1 MIKELMSSRRFAPLF
16 WAQFCSALN
25 DNVLKNAL
33 VIMLLYGATTGQ
45 GPMLVTVAGA
55 VFIFPFFVLSALG
68 GELADRYVKSVV
80 ARRLKFFEI
89 FAAGFA
95 AAGFFMHSI
104 PLLFV
109 ALALFGVVAALF
121 GPVKYAMLPDQLS
134 VSELATG
141 NALVEGATFMAILI
155 GTIAGGL
162 FVAGASHMG
171 WICTA
176 VVGLSLLSWG
186 FASRIPVTQPSAP
199 DLRITANPWTSTA
212 RLLKSL
218 YAEPRLWDGM
228 VIVSW
233 FWMVGAIVLS
243 LLPALI
249 KEGVGGTE
257 GVVTLCLAIFAIGIA
272 AGSLFAAQLSHVR
285 PNLALVPIG
294 SIVMGVVGLDLAWA
308 IGHTSLGT
316 DVNAAA
322 FATSFGGLRMLLDF
336 FLFAFGGGLFVVP
349 SFAAV
354 QAWTEPSERARIIAA
369 GNILQAGFMVAG
381 AMFVAALQSA
391 GLAIAWIFF
400 GLAVASFG
408 TVWFVL
414 TKWGKEGVR
423 DFGALL
429 FRALFRLEVRGM
441 ENLPPAGTR
450 MLIAPNHVS
459 LVDGPLLHAMLPID
473 ASFAVDT
480 GIAKAW
486 WAKPFLKMIKHYTM
500 DPTKPLAARDLIKLV
515 AAGEPVVIFPEG
527 RLTVSGSLM
536 KVYDGTAMIADKAD
550 AVVVPVRIE
559 GAQRSHLSYLRNG
572 EIKRV
577 WFPKVTISILPPVKL
592 PIDET
597 LKGKA
602 RRNAAGAALQDVMID
617 AMVKNAMLDQTLFEG
632 LGHACRDRDTG
643 QPIIEDALGTKLTYR
658 KLVLGA
664 QVLSRKLEQ
673 GTSVGENVGVLLPNS
688 AGVAVVFM
696 ALQTIGRVPAMLNFS
711 AGPVNV
717 LAAMKAAQVRTVL
730 TSKAFIEKGK
740 LDKLMA
746 AIAEQAR
753 VVYLEDVRA
762 SISLADK
769 IQGFR
774 AGLAPRVAR
783 QANDPAVVLFTSG
796 SEGTPKGV
804 VLSHRNI
811 LANAAQ
817 ALARVDANARDKVF
831 NVLPVF
837 HSFGLTGGM
846 MMPLLG
852 GIPIFMYPSPLHY
865 RIVPE
870 LIYQTGA
877 TILFGTDTFLTGY
890 ARSAHAYDFRTLRL
904 VIAGAEAVKERTR
917 QVYMERY
924 GVRILEGYG
933 VTETAPVLAM
943 NTPMANRQGT
953 VGRISP
959 LMQYRLDPVPG
970 IEEGGRLSVKGPN
983 VMLGYLRAE
992 NPGVLEPLPEGWHDT
1007 GDIVVV
1013 DAQGFIT
1020 IKGRAKRFAKI
1031 AGEMVSLSA
1040 VETMASALWPQA
1052 MSVAVSIPDARKGE
1066 RIVLLTTQ
1074 KDADRAA
1081 MQRQAK
1087 SVGASELAVPADIRV
1102 VDKVP
1107 LLGTGKTDY
1116 VGATALAKE
1125 LAEQLAEQLA
1135 AAPPAPQ
1142 AEASDSATQN
1152 EPARIEPEHLQQH
1165 VA

>member
-16 WAQFCSALN
+16 WSQFCSALN

-33 VIMLLYGATTGQ
+33 VIMLLYGVATEQ
-45 GPMLVTVAGA
+45 GPALVQLAGA
-55 VFIFPFFVLSALG
+55 VFIVPFFVLSGLG

-89 FAAGFA
+89 FAAAFA
-95 AAGFFMHSI
+95 AAGFFTHSI
-104 PLLFV
+104 PLLFI
-109 ALALFGVVAALF
+109 ALGLFGVVAALF
-121 GPVKYAMLPDQLS
+121 GPVKYAVLPDQLS
-134 VSELATG
+134 VGELATG

-171 WICTA
+171 WICAA
-176 VVGLSLLSWG
+176 VVGLSVLSWA
-186 FASRIPVTQPSAP
+186 FASRIPITQPSAP
-199 DLRITANPWTSTA
+199 DLPITRNPWTSTV

-218 YAEPRLWDGM
+218 HAEPRLWDGM

-285 PNLALVPIG
+285 PNLSLVPIG
-294 SIVMGVVGLDLAWA
+294 AIVMGIIGLDLAWT
-308 IGHTSLGT
+308 I
-316 DVNAAA
+316 AATLPGKDITASA
-322 FATSFGGLRMLLDF
+322 FATSLGGVHMLVDF

-349 SFAAV
+349 AFAAV
-354 QAWTEPSERARIIAA
+354 QAWTAPSERARIIAA
-369 GNILQAGFMVAG
+369 GNILQAGFMVVG
-381 AMFVAALQSA
+381 AVFVGVLQSI
-391 GLAIAWIFF
+391 GLPIAWIFL
-400 GLAVASFG
+400 GLAIASFG

-414 TKWGKEGVR
+414 RKWGKEGVR
-423 DFGALL
+423 DFGGLL
-429 FRALFRLEVRGM
+429 FRALFRVEVRGM
-441 ENLPPAGTR
+441 DNLPPAGTR

-459 LVDGPLLHAMLPID
+459 LVDGPLLHATLPID
-473 ASFAVDT
+473 ASYAVDT

-500 DPTKPLAARDLIKLV
+500 DPSKPLAARDLIKLV

-527 RLTVSGSLM
+527 RITLSGSLM

-559 GAQRSHLSYLRNG
+559 GAQRSHLSYLKDG
-572 EIKRV
+572 QIKRS

-592 PIDET
+592 PIDQW
-597 LKGKA
+597 LRGKA

-632 LGHACRDRDTG
+632 LGHAYRDRDTG
-643 QPIIEDALGTKLTYR
+643 KPIIEDALGTKLTYR
-658 KLVLGA
+658 KLILGA
-664 QVLSRKLEQ
+664 QVLSGKLEQ
-673 GTSVGENVGVLLPNS
+673 GTSVAENVGVLLPNS

-717 LAAMKAAQVRTVL
+717 LAAMKAAQVKTVL
-730 TSKAFIEKGK
+730 TSRAFIEKGK
-740 LDKLMA
+740 LDKLIA
-746 AIAEQAR
+746 AIGAQAR

-762 SISLADK
+762 QISLGDK
-769 IQGFR
+769 IRGFR
-774 AGLAPRVAR
+774 AGVAPRVMR

-817 ALARVDANARDKVF
+817 ALARVDANATDKVF

-846 MMPLLG
+846 MMPILG

-877 TILFGTDTFLTGY
+877 TILFGTDTFLAGY

-917 QVYMERY
+917 QIYMERY

-953 VGRISP
+953 VGRLSP
-959 LMQYRLDPVPG
+959 LMEYRLDPVPG
-970 IEEGGRLSVKGPN
+970 IAEGGRLSVRGPN

-992 NPGVLEPLPEGWHDT
+992 NPGVLEPLVDGWHDT
-1007 GDIVVV
+1007 GDIVTV
-1013 DAQGFIT
+1013 DAQGFIA

-1040 VETMASALWPQA
+1040 VEAMATTLWPQA
-1052 MSVAVSIPDARKGE
+1052 TSVAVSLPDARKGE

-1087 SVGASELAVPADIRV
+1087 SSGASELAVPADIRI

-1116 VGATALAKE
+1116 VGAATLAKE
-1125 LAEQLAEQLA
+1125 IA
-1135 AAPPAPQ
+1135 AAAGPQ
-1142 AEASDSATQN
+1142 VGPGN
-1152 EPARIEPEHLQQH
+1152 EPDADTDSLQQH

>member
-1 MIKELMSSRRFAPLF
+1 MIKELMLSRRFAPLF

-33 VIMLLYGATTGQ
+33 VIMILYGAASGQ
-45 GPMLVTVAGA
+45 GGSLVTVAGA
-55 VFIFPFFVLSALG
+55 VFILPFFVLSALG
-68 GELADRYVKSVV
+68 GELADKYVKSVL
-80 ARRLKFFEI
+80 ARRLKFGEI
-89 FAAGFA
+89 FAACFA
-95 AAGFFMHSI
+95 AAGFFLHSV

-109 ALALFGVVAALF
+109 ALALFGTIASLF
-121 GPVKYAMLPDQLS
+121 GPVKYGILPDQLS
-134 VSELATG
+134 TAELATG
-141 NALVEGATFMAILI
+141 NALVEGATFLAILI

-162 FVAGASHMG
+162 FVSESSHMG
-171 WICTA
+171 WISLA
-176 VVGLSLLSWG
+176 VVGLSVLCWA
-186 FASRIPVTQPSAP
+186 FAARIPATIPSAP
-199 DLRITANPWTSTA
+199 DLAITRNPWTSTV

-233 FWMVGAIVLS
+233 FWLVGAVVLS
-243 LLPALI
+243 LLPAVI
-249 KEGVGGTE
+249 KDGAGGTE
-257 GVVTLCLAIFAIGIA
+257 GVVTLCLAVFAIGIA

-294 SIVMGVVGLDLAWA
+294 GIVMGLVGLDLAWV
-308 IGHTSLGT
+308 IGHAAHGN
-316 DVNAAA
+316 DVGPLS
-322 FATSFGGLRMLLDF
+322 FATSGDGLRLLIDF
-336 FLFAFGGGLFVVP
+336 FVFAFGGGLFVVP

-354 QAWTEPSERARIIAA
+354 QSWSAPSERARVIAA
-369 GNILQAGFMVAG
+369 GNVLQAAFMVVG
-381 AMFVAALQSA
+381 SLVVAALQA
-391 GLAIAWIFF
+391 AGLAVAWIFLGLAIA
-400 GLAVASFG
+400 SFG
-408 TVWFVL
+408 AVWFVL
-414 TKWGKEGVR
+414 ATWGKEGVR

-429 FRALFRLEVRGM
+429 FRALFRVEVRGL
-441 ENLPPAGTR
+441 ENLPAAGTR

-459 LVDGPLLHAMLPID
+459 LVDGPLLHAVLPLD

-486 WAKPFLKMIKHYTM
+486 WAKPFLKLIRHYTM
-500 DPTKPLAARDLIKLV
+500 DPSKPLAARELIKLV
-515 AAGEPVVIFPEG
+515 ASGEPVVIFPEG
-527 RLTVSGSLM
+527 RITVTGSIM

-559 GAQRSHLSYLRNG
+559 GAQRSHLSYLKNG
-572 EIKRV
+572 EIKRA

-592 PIDET
+592 PIDQA
-597 LKGKA
+597 LRGKS

-617 AMVKNAMLDQTLFEG
+617 AMVKSAMLDQTLFEG
-632 LGHACRDRDTG
+632 LAHAYRDRDTG
-643 QPIIEDALGTKLTYR
+643 KTIIEDALGTKLTYR
-658 KLVLGA
+658 KLILGA
-664 QVLSRKLEQ
+664 QVLSRRLGQRTE
-673 GTSVGENVGVLLPNS
+673 VAENVGVLLPNS

-711 AGPVNV
+711 AGPVSV
-717 LAAMKAAQVRTVL
+717 LSAMKAAQVRTVL
-730 TSKAFIEKGK
+730 TSRAFIEKGR
-740 LDKLMA
+740 LDKLIDAIGGA
-746 AIAEQAR
+746 ANI
-753 VVYLEDVRA
+753 VYLEDVRG
-762 SISLADK
+762 SIGIADK
-769 IQGFR
+769 IGGLL
-774 AGLAPRVAR
+774 AGTKPRVAR
-783 QANDPAVVLFTSG
+783 KADDPAVILFTSG

-817 ALARVDANARDKVF
+817 ALARVDANANDKVF

-846 MMPLLG
+846 MMPLLA

-904 VIAGAEAVKERTR
+904 VVAGAEAVKERTR

-924 GVRILEGYG
+924 GIRVLEGYG

-959 LMQYRLDPVPG
+959 LMEARLDPVPG
-970 IEEGGRLSVKGPN
+970 IEEGGRLSVRGPN

-992 NPGVLEPLPEGWHDT
+992 NPGIIEPLPDGWHDT
-1007 GDIVVV
+1007 GDIVTI
-1013 DAQGFIT
+1013 DAAGFIT

-1040 VETMASALWPQA
+1040 VEAIAAALWPQA
-1052 MSVAVSIPDARKGE
+1052 LSVAVSIPDQRKGE

-1081 MQRQAK
+1081 MQREAK
-1087 SVGASELAVPADIRV
+1087 ARGASELSVPASIHV

-1107 LLGTGKTDY
+1107 LLGSGKTDY
-1116 VGATALAKE
+1116 VAATAMANE
-1125 LAEQLAEQLA
+1125 IAVPAERE
-1135 AAPPAPQ
+1135 
-1142 AEASDSATQN
+1142 
-1152 EPARIEPEHLQQH
+1152 

>member
-1 MIKELMSSRRFAPLF
+1 MIKDLMSSRRFAPLF
-16 WAQFCSALN
+16 WAQFWSALN

-33 VIMLLYGATTGQ
+33 VIMLLYGATTGH
-45 GPMLVTVAGA
+45 GDALVTVAGA
-55 VFIFPFFVLSALG
+55 VFIFPFFILSGFG
-68 GELADRYVKSVV
+68 GELADKYVKGVV
-80 ARRLKFFEI
+80 ARRLKFAEI
-89 FAAGFA
+89 FAAAFA
-95 AAGFFMHSI
+95 SAGFFLHSI

-109 ALALFGVVAALF
+109 ALALFGIVAALF

-134 VSELATG
+134 VGELATG

-162 FVAGASHMG
+162 LVSGSSHMG
-171 WICTA
+171 WVTSAIMLLA
-176 VVGLSLLSWG
+176 LLSWG
-186 FASRIPVTQPSAP
+186 FASRIPHTTPSAA
-199 DLRITANPWTSTA
+199 DLAVTANPWTSTV

-233 FWMVGAIVLS
+233 FWLAGAVVLS
-243 LLPALI
+243 LLPALVKDI
-249 KEGVGGTE
+249 VGGTE
-257 GVVTLCLAIFAIGIA
+257 AVVTLCLAVFAIGIA

-294 SIVMGVVGLDLAWA
+294 AIVMGIFGLDIAWA
-308 IGHTSLGT
+308 VGHATPGS
-316 DVNAAA
+316 AIAPAA
-322 FATSFGGLRMLLDF
+322 FATSFGGIRLLADF
-336 FLFAFGGGLFVVP
+336 AIFAFGGGLFFVP

-354 QAWTEPSERARIIAA
+354 QAWSAPSERARVIAA
-369 GNILQAGFMVAG
+369 GNILQAGFMVVG
-381 AMFVAALQSA
+381 SLFVALLQAA
-391 GLAIAWIFF
+391 GLSIAWIFF
-400 GLAVASFG
+400 GLGIASFG
-408 TVWFVL
+408 SVFFVL
-414 TKWGKEGVR
+414 GKWGKEGVR

-429 FRALFRLEVRGM
+429 FRALFRVEVRGL
-441 ENLPPAGTR
+441 ENLPAAGTR
-450 MLIAPNHVS
+450 MLITPNHVS
-459 LVDGPLLHAMLPID
+459 LIDGPLVHATLPIE

-486 WAKPFLKMIKHYTM
+486 WAKPFLRQIRHYTM
-500 DPTKPLAARDLIKLV
+500 DPSKPLAARDLIKLV

-527 RLTVSGSLM
+527 RITVSGSLM

-550 AVVVPVRIE
+550 AVIVPVRIE
-559 GAQRSHLSYLRNG
+559 GAQRSYLSYLKNG
-572 EIKRV
+572 EIKRNL
-577 WFPKVTISILPPVKL
+577 FPKVTISILPPVKL
-592 PIDET
+592 AVDPA
-597 LKGKA
+597 LKGKT

-617 AMVKNAMLDQTLFEG
+617 AMVKNSMLDQTLFQG
-632 LGHACRDRDTG
+632 LAHAYRDRDTG
-643 QPIIEDALGTKLTYR
+643 KPIIQDALGTSLTYR
-658 KLVLGA
+658 KLILGA

-673 GTSVGENVGVLLPNS
+673 GTSIGENVGVLLPNS

-711 AGPVNV
+711 AGPSNV
-717 LAAMKAAQVRTVL
+717 QSAMKAAQVKTML
-730 TSKAFIEKGK
+730 TSKSFIEKGK
-740 LDKLMA
+740 LDKLSA
-746 AIAEQAR
+746 AIASDAR
-753 VVYLEDVRA
+753 IVYLEDIRA
-762 SISLADK
+762 SIGLADK
-769 IQGFR
+769 L
-774 AGLAPRVAR
+774 AGLMTGVAPRVMR
-783 QANDPAVVLFTSG
+783 DANDPAVVLFTSG

-817 ALARVDANARDKVF
+817 ALARVDANGNDKVF

-846 MMPLLG
+846 MMPLLA
-852 GIPIFMYPSPLHY
+852 GIPIFMYPTPLHY

-904 VIAGAEAVKERTR
+904 VLAGAEAVKDRTR
-917 QVYMERY
+917 QIYMERY
-924 GVRILEGYG
+924 GIRILEGYG

-943 NTPMANRQGT
+943 NTPMANRPGT
-953 VGRISP
+953 VGRLSP
-959 LMQYRLDPVPG
+959 LMEARLDPVPG
-970 IEEGGRLSVKGPN
+970 IEDGGRLSVRGPN

-992 NPGVLEPLPEGWHDT
+992 NPGVLEALPGGWHDT
-1007 GDIVVV
+1007 GDIVAI
-1013 DAQGFIT
+1013 DAAGFIT

-1031 AGEMVSLSA
+1031 AGEMVSLSV
-1040 VETMASALWPQA
+1040 VETMAATLWPQA

-1074 KDADRAA
+1074 RDADRAA

-1087 SVGASELAVPADIRV
+1087 TAGASELAVPADIRV

-1107 LLGTGKTDY
+1107 LLGSGKTDY
-1116 VGATALAKE
+1116 VAATALAKE
-1125 LAEQLAEQLA
+1125 MAASAERE
-1135 AAPPAPQ
+1135 
-1142 AEASDSATQN
+1142 
-1152 EPARIEPEHLQQH
+1152 

>member
-1 MIKELMSSRRFAPLF
+1 MIKDLMSSRRFAPLF

-33 VIMLLYGATTGQ
+33 VIMLLYGATTGH
-45 GPMLVTVAGA
+45 GDALVTGAGA
-55 VFIFPFFVLSALG
+55 VFIFPFFILSGFG
-68 GELADRYVKSVV
+68 GELADKYVKGVV
-80 ARRLKFFEI
+80 ARRLKFAEI
-89 FAAGFA
+89 FAAAFA
-95 AAGFFMHSI
+95 SAGFFLHSI

-109 ALALFGVVAALF
+109 ALALFGIVAALF

-134 VSELATG
+134 VGELATG

-162 FVAGASHMG
+162 LVSGSSHMG
-171 WICTA
+171 WVTSAIMLLA
-176 VVGLSLLSWG
+176 LLSWG
-186 FASRIPVTQPSAP
+186 FASRIPHTTPSAA
-199 DLRITANPWTSTA
+199 DLAVTANPWTSTV

-233 FWMVGAIVLS
+233 FWLAGAVVLS
-243 LLPALI
+243 LLPALVKDI
-249 KEGVGGTE
+249 VGGTE
-257 GVVTLCLAIFAIGIA
+257 AVVTLCLAVFAIGIA

-294 SIVMGVVGLDLAWA
+294 AIVMGIFGLDIAWA
-308 IGHTSLGT
+308 VGHATPGS
-316 DVNAAA
+316 AIAPAA
-322 FATSFGGLRMLLDF
+322 FATSFGGIRLLADF
-336 FLFAFGGGLFVVP
+336 AIFAFGGGLFVVP

-354 QAWTEPSERARIIAA
+354 QAWSAPSERARVIAA
-369 GNILQAGFMVAG
+369 GNILQAGFMVVG
-381 AMFVAALQSA
+381 SLFVALLQAA
-391 GLAIAWIFF
+391 GLSIAWIFF
-400 GLAVASFG
+400 GLGIASFG
-408 TVWFVL
+408 SVFFVL
-414 TKWGKEGVR
+414 GKWGKEGVR

-429 FRALFRLEVRGM
+429 FRALFRVEVRGL
-441 ENLPPAGTR
+441 ENLPAAGTR
-450 MLIAPNHVS
+450 MLITPNHVS
-459 LVDGPLLHAMLPID
+459 LIDGPLVHATLPIE

-486 WAKPFLKMIKHYTM
+486 WAKPFLRQIRHYTM
-500 DPTKPLAARDLIKLV
+500 DPSKPLAARDLIKLV

-527 RLTVSGSLM
+527 RITVSGSLM

-550 AVVVPVRIE
+550 AVIVPVRIE
-559 GAQRSHLSYLRNG
+559 GAQRSYLSYLKNG
-572 EIKRV
+572 EIKRNL
-577 WFPKVTISILPPVKL
+577 FPKVTISILPPVKL
-592 PIDET
+592 AVDPA
-597 LKGKA
+597 LKGKT

-617 AMVKNAMLDQTLFEG
+617 AMVKNSMLDQTLFQG
-632 LGHACRDRDTG
+632 LAHAYRDRDTG
-643 QPIIEDALGTKLTYR
+643 KPIIQDALGTSLTYR
-658 KLVLGA
+658 KLILGA

-673 GTSVGENVGVLLPNS
+673 GTSIGENVGVLLPNS

-711 AGPVNV
+711 AGPSNV
-717 LAAMKAAQVRTVL
+717 QSAMKAAQVKTML
-730 TSKAFIEKGK
+730 TSKSFIEKGK
-740 LDKLMA
+740 LDKLSA
-746 AIAEQAR
+746 AIASDAR
-753 VVYLEDVRA
+753 IVYLEDIRA
-762 SISLADK
+762 SIGLADK
-769 IQGFR
+769 L
-774 AGLAPRVAR
+774 AGLMTGVAPRVMR
-783 QANDPAVVLFTSG
+783 DANDPAVVLFTSG

-817 ALARVDANARDKVF
+817 ALARVDANGNDKVF

-846 MMPLLG
+846 MMPLLA
-852 GIPIFMYPSPLHY
+852 GIPIFMYPTPLHY

-904 VIAGAEAVKERTR
+904 VLAGAEAVKDRTR
-917 QVYMERY
+917 QIYMERY
-924 GVRILEGYG
+924 GIRILEGYG

-943 NTPMANRQGT
+943 NTPMANRPGT
-953 VGRISP
+953 VGRLSP
-959 LMQYRLDPVPG
+959 LMEARLDPVPG
-970 IEEGGRLSVKGPN
+970 IEDGGRLSVRGPN

-992 NPGVLEPLPEGWHDT
+992 NPGVLEALPGGWHDT
-1007 GDIVVV
+1007 GDIVSI
-1013 DAQGFIT
+1013 DASGFIT

-1031 AGEMVSLSA
+1031 AGEMVSLSV
-1040 VETMASALWPQA
+1040 VETMAATLWPQA

-1074 KDADRAA
+1074 RDADRAA

-1087 SVGASELAVPADIRV
+1087 TAGASELAVPADIRV

-1107 LLGTGKTDY
+1107 LLGSGKTDY
-1116 VGATALAKE
+1116 VAATALAKE
-1125 LAEQLAEQLA
+1125 MAASAERE
-1135 AAPPAPQ
+1135 
-1142 AEASDSATQN
+1142 
-1152 EPARIEPEHLQQH
+1152 